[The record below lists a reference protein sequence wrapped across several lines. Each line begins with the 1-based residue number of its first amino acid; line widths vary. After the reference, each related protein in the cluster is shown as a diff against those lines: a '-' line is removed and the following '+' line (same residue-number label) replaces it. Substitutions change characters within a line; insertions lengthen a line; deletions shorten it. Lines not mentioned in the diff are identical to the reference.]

1 MSRFDHYFQMN
12 VGDVIEYTLEKTT
25 EIPWDRDSM
34 EAVVP
39 PSHGNLNY
47 VYRVWDGK
55 GHSIYIKQAG
65 SEARISKDIKPSR
78 DRNRLESEIL
88 MCISLTPLCAPAVW
102 RTALIMLSCVT
113 PC

>member
-47 VYRVWDGK
+47 VY
-55 GHSIYIKQAG
+55 
-65 SEARISKDIKPSR
+65 
-78 DRNRLESEIL
+78 L
-88 MCISLTPLCAPAVW
+88 SL
-102 RTALIMLSCVT
+102 IHI
-113 PC
+113 

>member
-12 VGDVIEYTLEKTT
+12 VDDVIEYTLEKAG

-55 GHSIYIKQAG
+55 GHSIYIKQPGIRNPYAG
-65 SEARISKDIKPSR
+65 GPVRARHGA
-78 DRNRLESEIL
+78 
-88 MCISLTPLCAPAVW
+88 T
-102 RTALIMLSCVT
+102 CVLF
-113 PC
+113 

>member
-12 VGDVIEYTLEKTT
+12 VGDVIEYTLEKAT

-65 SEARISKDIKPSR
+65 SEARISKDIKPSMR
-78 DRNRLESEIL
+78 REWCL
-88 MCISLTPLCAPAVW
+88 MCISLTPLCAPAAW

>member
-1 MSRFDHYFQMN
+1 MSRFDHYFQMD
-12 VGDVIEYTLEKTT
+12 VGDVIEYTLEKAT

-55 GHSIYIKQAG
+55 GHSIYINRPAPSQDIQGHKTIQGQKPPGVRNTHAG
-65 SEARISKDIKPSR
+65 GPV
-78 DRNRLESEIL
+78 
-88 MCISLTPLCAPAVW
+88 CAGNG
-102 RTALIMLSCVT
+102 TSCVFL
-113 PC
+113 

>member
-1 MSRFDHYFQMN
+1 
-12 VGDVIEYTLEKTT
+12 
-25 EIPWDRDSM
+25 M

-65 SEARISKDIKPSR
+65 SEARISGYKTIQGQKPP
-78 DRNRLESEIL
+78 ESGNPYAGGPVCAE
-88 MCISLTPLCAPAVW
+88 MCLISISLTTVMCAL
-102 RTALIMLSCVT
+102 RYGGLL
-113 PC
+113 